1 MSDMK
6 VYKLKRFEFIP
17 CGNVEIVRHI
27 GNVTY
32 KAFDGTVFTSEVVLQ
47 DYIEKS
53 LKDRTRMI
61 TLEKKALLSNDEL
74 FAIFPNYK
82 HLHKTPKQIKEY
94 ETKKSYFYVAS
105 IANEHGDENQI
116 AQSDNLY
123 SLQNQL
129 IEYFDASW
137 NLEMVLEEIKEK
149 SDVSYETSDSVG

>member
-6 VYKLKRFEFIP
+6 VFKLNRFEFVP
-17 CGNVEIVRHI
+17 WDNVEIVRHI

-61 TLEKKALLSNDEL
+61 SLEKKTVLSNDEL

-105 IANEHGDENQI
+105 IVDEYGDWNQI
-116 AQSDNLY
+116 AQSDNLD
-123 SLQNQL
+123 SLQNQ
-129 IEYFDASW
+129 ITEYFDVRLY
-137 NLEMVLEEIKEK
+137 LEMVLEEIKEEC
-149 SDVSYETSDSVG
+149 DVNSETSDSVG

>member
-61 TLEKKALLSNDEL
+61 ALEKKAVLSNDEL

-105 IANEHGDENQI
+105 IANEYGDENQI

-149 SDVSYETSDSVG
+149 CDVSSETSDSVG

>member
-61 TLEKKALLSNDEL
+61 ALEKKAVLSNDEL

-105 IANEHGDENQI
+105 IANEYGDENQI

-137 NLEMVLEEIKEK
+137 NLEVVLDEVKEK
-149 SDVSYETSDSVG
+149 CDVSFETSDSVG